1 MKLIYRTYAPH
12 YEDEAMPCG
21 HRWSDLIGNLRELM
35 QFVMWDD
42 DIKLQVRPYETD
54 TDEWHEV
61 RWSKH
66 TAKFLMPLKFEPTH
80 KALLRKNIRDLNAAV
95 RLNVVTRHISSN
107 LIPIGLDVEYVDD
120 EGEVRRMDE
129 EFDQFNQMDVNK
141 ELMRNSDF
149 GAPDNQRGSMN
160 QYA

>member
-12 YEDEAMPCG
+12 YEEEGRESMPCG

-35 QFVMWDD
+35 QFVMWPDSV
-42 DIKLQVRPYETD
+42 KLQVRPFETES
-54 TDEWHEV
+54 EWQEI

-80 KALLRKNIRDLNAAV
+80 KALLRKQIRELNSTV

-107 LIPIGLDVEYVDD
+107 LIPQGLDVEYVDD
-120 EGEVRRMDE
+120 EGEVKLLDELSDRYGNPFPDE
-129 EFDQFNQMDVNK
+129 ELDQ
-141 ELMRNSDF
+141 
-149 GAPDNQRGSMN
+149 
-160 QYA
+160 

>member
-12 YEDEAMPCG
+12 YEEEGQESMPCG

-35 QFVMWDD
+35 QFVMWSE

-54 TDEWHEV
+54 TEWHEV
-61 RWSKH
+61 KWSRR

-80 KALLRKNIRDLNAAV
+80 RALLRKNIRDLNAAV

-107 LIPIGLDVEYVDD
+107 LIPDGLDVEYVDD

-129 EFDQFNQMDVNK
+129 LSERYGDPFD
-141 ELMRNSDF
+141 DF
-149 GAPDNQRGSMN
+149 RT
-160 QYA
+160 